1 MMKKIFFIFFIF
13 FSFISFSQNSDWKNE
28 ISKANNF
35 YKEKKFKK
43 AVEIYENLIKQD
55 FESSELYYNLGNSY
69 YKIGEIAS
77 AILNFERAKLLA
89 PNDDDIKNNLLISQ
103 KSTKDKNEKVPQ
115 LLIFVWAKNLIKI
128 FHFETWATISVIFS
142 FLFLSLFTAFLLSN
156 KIKMKKLFFFIS
168 VLFLI
173 ISLKSFIFAHY
184 QNDMQ
189 INHKQAIIFA
199 PSVEIKSEP
208 SEMGTILFPLHE
220 GTKVLVLDEENNWLE
235 IKISDGRIGWIQK
248 KDLEII

>member
-1 MMKKIFFIFFIF
+1 
-13 FSFISFSQNSDWKNE
+13 
-28 ISKANNF
+28 
-35 YKEKKFKK
+35 
-43 AVEIYENLIKQD
+43 
-55 FESSELYYNLGNSY
+55 
-69 YKIGEIAS
+69 
-77 AILNFERAKLLA
+77 
-89 PNDDDIKNNLLISQ
+89 
-103 KSTKDKNEKVPQ
+103 